1 MTGKSTWLALIPS
14 TLLWSGPLFAQAA
27 NAAGD
32 APSSAAVDDEV
43 IVRGRKLSDFR
54 AELHAAMV
62 HVYDVFNE
70 FNSDDIFDV
79 HCQVEDSTGTRMR
92 EQTCRPQFKDDI
104 SNAAAKAWVNGI
116 RDACGGQL
124 TQDCIFSDA
133 ANQGKS
139 AALSEEAVEPLM
151 QKRFALEMA
160 RVVAEHPEMQQAILD
175 YQAVEHA
182 YDEAVGGRRGRAC
195 DREDP
200 PPRCRR

>member
-1 MTGKSTWLALIPS
+1 VRGKSTWLALVPCA
-14 TLLWSGPLFAQAA
+14 LLWSEPLSAQAA
-27 NAAGD
+27 DAASEPPTG
-32 APSSAAVDDEV
+32 AAVDDEV
-43 IVRGRKLSDFR
+43 IVHGRRVSDFR
-54 AELHAAMV
+54 AELHAAMI

-70 FNSDDIFDV
+70 LNSDDAFDV

-175 YQAVEHA
+175 YQAVERA
-182 YDEAVGGRRGRAC
+182 YDEALGGRRGRAC

-200 PPRCRR
+200 PPRCTR